1 MPARTIKTPATV
13 RDLVRRMHPHLKRKG
28 LAALSDILD
37 DPECGKPL
45 EGELKGL
52 WSLRVGRHRVIYRP
66 DDAGADVVAI
76 GPRSTIY
83 EETARHILRGRP
95 PAKPAR

>member
-1 MPARTIKTPATV
+1 M
-13 RDLVRRMHPHLKRKG
+13 KRKVR
-28 LAALSDILD
+28 AALTDILA
-37 DPECGKPL
+37 DPDCGKPL

-52 WSLRVGRHRVIYRP
+52 WSLRVARYRVIYRP

-83 EETARHILRGRP
+83 EETARLIRRDRQK
-95 PAKPAR
+95 AD